1 MAEQFD
7 TIVVGVGGMGS
18 AAVHHLAQRGEKV
31 LGLERY
37 DIPHEMGSS
46 HGVTRVIRLTYF
58 EHPSYVPLLARAY
71 GLWRELEQAAG
82 EQLLYITGSIDAGL
96 PESFVFKGSLSSC
109 AEHDLAHDVLTS
121 AELTQ
126 RFPGFN
132 LPEEMMAVLQPDGG
146 FVLPERC
153 IVHHVQQAQAAG
165 AEVRAR
171 EPVVSWQADR
181 GSVTVRTP
189 RSTYQAARLVFS
201 AGAWSSGLL
210 PPLGENAV
218 PERQVMG
225 WFQPAQPEH
234 FALGR
239 FPVFNFLVPE
249 GHYYGFPVYGIPG
262 FKIGKYHHLRQDT
275 DPDDVDRACHPEDEA
290 ALRAGAHTYLTGGM
304 GSTLALKTCMF
315 TNTPDGHFIM
325 DRHPEHENVVIAAG
339 FSGHG
344 FKFCS
349 VVGEILADLAL
360 GGETQHDVGMFGLDR
375 FAERQD

>member
-1 MAEQFD
+1 M
-7 TIVVGVGGMGS
+7 
-18 AAVHHLAQRGEKV
+18 
-31 LGLERY
+31 
-37 DIPHEMGSS
+37 
-46 HGVTRVIRLTYF
+46 
-58 EHPSYVPLLARAY
+58 
-71 GLWRELEQAAG
+71 
-82 EQLLYITGSIDAGL
+82 
-96 PESFVFKGSLSSC
+96 FKGSLSSC

-275 DPDDVDRACHPEDEA
+275 EPDGVDRACHPEDEA

-360 GGETQHDVGMFGLDR
+360 GGETQHEIGMFGLDR
-375 FAERQD
+375 FAESQD